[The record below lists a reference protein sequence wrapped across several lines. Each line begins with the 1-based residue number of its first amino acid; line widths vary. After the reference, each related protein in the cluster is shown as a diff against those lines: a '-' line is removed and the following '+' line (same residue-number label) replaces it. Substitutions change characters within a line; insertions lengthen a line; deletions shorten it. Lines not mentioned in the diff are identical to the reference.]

1 MALMQLVVEIQLFNV
16 FCSIRYLNYNY
27 YIMFVM
33 NNKVKNTLKF
43 YEKVND
49 PSNVDVFLCVFY
61 R

>member
-49 PSNVDVFLCVFY
+49 PSNVDVLLCVFY

>member
-1 MALMQLVVEIQLFNV
+1 MQLVVEIQLFNV

-33 NNKVKNTLKF
+33 NNKLKHLEL

-49 PSNVDVFLCVFY
+49 PPNVDVLLCVFY